1 MFELIRTL
9 MIVLIAYKNEEDPIK
24 NESPRVWTTFSPLL
38 VNSRTYVMD
47 IWFFQYTRGYQK
59 VRALM
64 L

>member
-47 IWFFQYTRGYQK
+47 ILLFPVYKQYTYS
-59 VRALM
+59 
-64 L
+64 